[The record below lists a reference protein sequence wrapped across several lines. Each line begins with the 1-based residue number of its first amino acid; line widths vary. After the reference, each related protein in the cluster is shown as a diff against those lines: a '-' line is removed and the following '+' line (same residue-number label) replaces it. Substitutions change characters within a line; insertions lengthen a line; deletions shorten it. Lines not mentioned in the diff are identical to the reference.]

1 MEKLEKHVKKE
12 LETREIIPSK
22 DAWEKISHQLEPE
35 HKKGAGFSYK
45 YAVAAGFIGLLI
57 ASLFFLNTQS
67 ETEPIQL
74 VDENNE
80 EVPVLSTDKKNVG
93 VAKEITTDAIVEVV
107 EDEPKESIS
116 NQPINIVP
124 KVLNANEIASKQE
137 VDQLILDDA
146 NPLISEKINEVFA
159 QVALLEQINENVSD
173 AEVDSLLRA
182 AQAEIIKEKVFQDN
196 GSIDAMALLTEVED
210 ELDASLRDQ
219 LFDTLKDGYFKLRTA
234 VADRNN

>member
-1 MEKLEKHVKKE
+1 MEKLEKHIKKE
-12 LETREIIPSK
+12 LETREITPSK
-22 DAWEKISHQLEPE
+22 DAWEKISHQLEPVQ
-35 HKKGAGFSYK
+35 KKGAGFSYK

-74 VDENNE
+74 VEENNE
-80 EVPVLSTDKKNVG
+80 EVPVLSTDKKNVDL
-93 VAKEITTDAIVEVV
+93 AKEITTEAIVEVV

-116 NQPINIVP
+116 NQPINIAP